1 MDVKAIL
8 LVGGH
13 PNNSER
19 IAGVPIALLDVLGEP
34 VLQRVLDRISRL
46 GITST
51 TVVSETEDNASLGVR
66 NRLRPDI
73 NWVCTT
79 SEDIWRAAEHQFNDY
94 AQKGAELVLIA
105 RLGAFL
111 DLDYEDFVQFH
122 LDRGARVSVVTDEE
136 NFSYDCFLVSASRR
150 NDAAH
155 LLRNELRSTRGECQ
169 EFVFRG
175 FANRLRNAGDLRALA
190 MSAFAGDCS
199 IRPSGEEIKPGVWA
213 SNTASVHRR
222 ARLLAPSFIG
232 RHAKI
237 RAAAVVTRG
246 SVIEHHAI
254 VDCGTVVENSSVLP
268 HCYVGA
274 GLDVSQSVVGLRQI
288 SSVPRNVSVEIQD
301 ERLIGVTPSSAP
313 LRTLNSALTLVSYF
327 PKSLFAGFTRK
338 APAACEAGT
347 IPEAVNASSPALN
360 AVPQNEEGRQ
370 HVSNFNPNFL
380 TVRRY
385 GNE

>member
-19 IAGVPIALLDVLGEP
+19 IAGVPIAMLDVLGEP

-46 GITST
+46 GVTST
-51 TVVSETEDNASLGVR
+51 TVISETEDKPSLGVR

-73 NWVCTT
+73 NWVCTKP
-79 SEDIWRAAEHQFNDY
+79 EDLWRTAEHHFNEF

-111 DLDYEDFVQFH
+111 DLDYEEFVQFH
-122 LDRGARVSVVTDEE
+122 LDRGARVSVVTDEQ
-136 NFSYDCFLVSASRR
+136 NYSYDCFLVSASRR

-155 LLRNELRSTRGECQ
+155 LLRTELRSTRSECH

-175 FANRLRNAGDLRALA
+175 FANRLRNAADLRSLA
-190 MSAFAGDCS
+190 MSAFAGECS

-213 SNTASVHRR
+213 STDASIHRR
-222 ARLLAPSFIG
+222 ARLLAPAFIG
-232 RHAKI
+232 RHVKV
-237 RAAAVVTRG
+237 RASAVLTRG
-246 SVIEHHAI
+246 TVVEHHSVI
-254 VDCGTVVENSSVLP
+254 DCGTVVESSSVLP
-268 HCYVGA
+268 HSYVGA
-274 GLDVSQSVVGLRQI
+274 GLDVAQSVVGMRQI
-288 SSVPRNVSVEIQD
+288 SNVLRNASVEIHD
-301 ERLIGVTPSSAP
+301 DRLLGETSANAP
-313 LRTLNSALTLVSYF
+313 LRMLSSASQLVGFF
-327 PKSLFAGFTRK
+327 PKALFSGFSRK
-338 APAACEAGT
+338 APAACAADH
-347 IPEAVNASSPALN
+347 IPEAMTISSPALN
-360 AVPQNEEGRQ
+360 NVPENEEGRPV
-370 HVSNFNPNFL
+370 VSNFNPNFL

>member
-13 PNNSER
+13 PKDSER

-34 VLQRVLDRISRL
+34 VVQRVLDRISRL

-51 TVVSETEDNASLGVR
+51 TVISETEDTPSLGVR

-79 SEDIWRAAEHQFNDY
+79 PEDLWRTAEQNFNEF

-111 DLDYEDFVQFH
+111 DLDYEEFVQFH
-122 LDRGARVSVVTDEE
+122 LDRGARVSVVTDEQKY
-136 NFSYDCFLVSASRR
+136 SYDTFLVSASRR

-155 LLRNELRSTRGECQ
+155 LLRNELRSARGECH
-169 EFVFRG
+169 EYVFSG
-175 FANRLRNAGDLRALA
+175 YANRLRNAADLRSLA
-190 MSAFAGDCS
+190 MSAFAGECS

-222 ARLLAPSFIG
+222 ARLLAPSYIG
-232 RHAKI
+232 RHATV
-237 RAAAVVTRG
+237 RASAVLTRG
-246 SVIEHHAI
+246 SVVEHHAI
-254 VDCGTVVENSSVLP
+254 VDCGTIVENSSVLP

-274 GLDVSQSVVGLRQI
+274 GLDVTQSVVGLHQI
-288 SSVPRNVSVEIQD
+288 SHVLRNVSVEIQD
-301 ERLIGVTPSSAP
+301 EQLIGETSASAP
-313 LRTLNSALTLVSYF
+313 LRTLSSAMQLIGFF
-327 PKSLFAGFTRK
+327 PKVLFAGFSRK
-338 APAACEAGT
+338 APEACSSGS
-347 IPEAVNASSPALN
+347 IPEAMNAPSPALN
-360 AVPQNEEGRQ
+360 AVPQNEDGRPV
-370 HVSNFNPNFL
+370 VSNFNPNFL
-380 TVRRY
+380 TARRY

>member
-13 PNNSER
+13 PKDSER
-19 IAGVPIALLDVLGEP
+19 IAGVPIAMLDVLGEP
-34 VLQRVLDRISRL
+34 VLQRVLDRISKL

-51 TVVSETEDNASLGVR
+51 TVISETEDTPALGVR

-79 SEDIWRAAEHQFNDY
+79 PEDLWRVAEQHFNDF

-111 DLDYEDFVQFH
+111 DMDYEEFVQFH

-136 NFSYDCFLVSASRR
+136 SYSYDCFLVSASRR

-155 LLRNELRSTRGECQ
+155 LLRSELRSTRSDCQ

-175 FANRLRNAGDLRALA
+175 YTNRLRNAGDLRSLA
-190 MSAFAGDCS
+190 MAAFAGDCS

-213 SNTASVHRR
+213 CNTASIHRR

-232 RHAKI
+232 RHVKV
-237 RAAAVVTRG
+237 RASAVLTRG
-246 SVIEHHAI
+246 SVIEHHAVI
-254 VDCGTVVENSSVLP
+254 DCGTVVENSSVLP
-268 HCYVGA
+268 HSYVGA
-274 GLDVSQSVVGLRQI
+274 GLDVTQSVVGFRQI
-288 SSVPRNVSVEIQD
+288 ASVLRNVSVEIHD
-301 ERLIGVTPSSAP
+301 DKLIGITPASASARTLSSAMQLAGLFP
-313 LRTLNSALTLVSYF
+313 RALFS
-327 PKSLFAGFTRK
+327 SRK
-338 APAACEAGT
+338 APVACASNN
-347 IPEAVNASSPALN
+347 IPEAMSVSSPALN
-360 AVPQNEEGRQ
+360 SVPQSEDGRP
-370 HVSNFNPNFL
+370 VVTNFNPNFL